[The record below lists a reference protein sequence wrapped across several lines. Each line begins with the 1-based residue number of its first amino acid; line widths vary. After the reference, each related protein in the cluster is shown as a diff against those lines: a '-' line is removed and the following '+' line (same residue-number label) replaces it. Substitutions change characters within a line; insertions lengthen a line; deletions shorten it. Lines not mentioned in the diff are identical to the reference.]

1 MDSVTILGLIG
12 GALTTSSFFPQVI
25 KAWKTKST
33 GDVSIGMF
41 LLLAAGIFIWT
52 IYGFLIGSLPVIAAN
67 IISFILSVTV
77 IVFKVIYK

>member
-52 IYGFLIGSLPVIAAN
+52 IYGFMIGSLPVIAAN

-77 IVFKVIYK
+77 IAFKVIYK